1 MKVKKNKS
9 FNDNKRVSMIFF
21 ETFVQKQN
29 DNLFFRDPNKKVD
42 KRKSRKVMSRSAYY
56 QYNMEQTRNED
67 DSRRK
72 KTRDETPKKGGF
84 KKQRHDFI

>member
-1 MKVKKNKS
+1 
-9 FNDNKRVSMIFF
+9 
-21 ETFVQKQN
+21 
-29 DNLFFRDPNKKVD
+29 
-42 KRKSRKVMSRSAYY
+42 MSRSAYY

-84 KKQRHDFI
+84 KKQRHDFM